1 MKTLFSPSAEA
12 HVISALDRIASAL
25 EHYIAAYDAVAA
37 QSGMVV
43 TPTPIAPDT
52 TASDWIGISDDT
64 TTAIL
69 EAEDE
74 ARALGL
80 KPSTPIED

>member
-1 MKTLFSPSAEA
+1 
-12 HVISALDRIASAL
+12 
-25 EHYIAAYDAVAA
+25 
-37 QSGMVV
+37 MVV